1 MSKRTDIHS
10 PSNIVPQDYRYLLS
24 FCNGQNAGTFG
35 FPINAK
41 EIMEIRRARP
51 RDFANIHGG
60 NYDCDICGKSYNEGE
75 LWEHIETKELI
86 TLGHIC
92 AESYHL
98 CADDAEFEAEKAK
111 AVRQRARQAKMEAKQ
126 NAIAE
131 LFEDNKGLREAFEA
145 AKTHP
150 IVSDIHNR
158 LMQYGNLSEKQIAL
172 VIKIAT
178 QQVERATKQEQE
190 FINVPRIAGRQ
201 TIIGKVVATK
211 YSDFYIGYGQYR
223 GSVKGLFIVDTPQG
237 QWKTWGTISDTLFDG
252 VNGAYQDFIKGKT
265 IQFDA
270 VVKVADNDPKMSFFS
285 RPSKAS
291 IVESK

>member
-1 MSKRTDIHS
+1 MTNRTDIHS
-10 PSNIVPQDYRYLLS
+10 PSNIVPQNYRYMLS

-35 FPINAK
+35 FPINNDV
-41 EIMEIRRARP
+41 IMQIRHDRP

-60 NYDCDICGKSYNEGE
+60 NYSCDICGQTYNDGE
-75 LWEHIETKELI
+75 LWEHIETKQLI
-86 TLGHIC
+86 TLGHQC
-92 AESYHL
+92 ADTYHL
-98 CADDAEFEAEKAK
+98 CADDAEYEAEKAK
-111 AVRQRARQAKMEAKQ
+111 AVRNRARQAKMEAKQ
-126 NAIAE
+126 AAIAE
-131 LFEDNKGLREAFEA
+131 TFDANEGLREAFET
-145 AKTHP
+145 AKGHN
-150 IVSDIHNR
+150 IVADIHGR

-172 VIKIAT
+172 VIKIAA
-178 QQVERATKQEQE
+178 QQVERTRKNVEE
-190 FINVPRIAGRQ
+190 FIDVPVVAGRQ
-201 TIIGKVVATK
+201 TVVGKVVATK

-223 GSVKGLFIVDTPQG
+223 GSVKGLVIVTTAKG
-237 QWKTWGTISDTLFDG
+237 QWKTWGTLSDTLFDG